1 MERVFLLLLVNGLLH
16 SILAAPS
23 DGKMNNYMK
32 YIYRWKPLVIL
43 FKRLKRNH
51 KKYKTGLTEYHFH
64 MQTKF
69 IKLYIAY

>member
-23 DGKMNNYMK
+23 DGKMN